1 MRYVA
6 FLRAINVGGRS
17 VRMNEL
23 AAHFR
28 AAGLADVETFIA
40 SGNVLFA
47 ASSQSSESLARKIED
62 RLGRSLGLSVP
73 TFIRTQAQVQALAE
87 YAVRLGSEP
96 GSARE
101 LNVGFL
107 AAPLTQVQA
116 NALRSL
122 CSEGD
127 ELTTAGTEVFWHC
140 QTLQSES
147 KFSNAVLERTL
158 NTRVTFRRAS
168 TVRRIAA
175 RLAGK
180 DSE

>member
-47 ASSQSSESLARKIED
+47 SLSKSSESLARKIED
-62 RLGRSLGLSVP
+62 HLGTTLGFSVT
-73 TFIRTQAQVQALAE
+73 TFVRTQAQVRALAG
-87 YAVRLGSEP
+87 YAAHLGSER

-101 LNVGFL
+101 LNIGFL
-107 AAPLTQVQA
+107 AAPLTQAQVG
-116 NALRSL
+116 ALKAL
-122 CSEGD
+122 CSDDD
-127 ELTTAGTEVFWHC
+127 ELTTVGTEVFWQC

-147 KFSNAVLERTL
+147 KFSNTVLERTL
-158 NTRVTFRRAS
+158 NTKVTFRRAN
-168 TVRRIAA
+168 TVQRIAA
-175 RLAGK
+175 RLAE
-180 DSE
+180 DDRA